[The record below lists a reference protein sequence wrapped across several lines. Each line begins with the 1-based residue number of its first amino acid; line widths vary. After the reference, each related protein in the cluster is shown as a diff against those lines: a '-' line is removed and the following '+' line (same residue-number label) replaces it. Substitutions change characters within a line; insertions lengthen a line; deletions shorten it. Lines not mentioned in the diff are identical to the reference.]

1 MKRHLMP
8 SLLSP
13 LLFLY
18 GIELSLQFV
27 GWKVFRQDGIRSRV
41 SEFQLRELAAGSGG
55 GLDPLAFS
63 QISLTVHRL
72 TQKL

>member
-1 MKRHLMP
+1 VKRHLMP

-18 GIELSLQFV
+18 RIELSLQLV

-41 SEFQLRELAAGSGG
+41 SEFQLRELAAGSEG